1 MGEWGAVGEGEYG
14 KEEGEGGGVGGRRMG
29 RVSIAADT
37 TDARVNEVKKQSRVV
52 VCVHVP
58 PTRHRATCDG
68 GAA

>member
-37 TDARVNEVKKQSRVV
+37 TDARVKEVKK
-52 VCVHVP
+52 
-58 PTRHRATCDG
+58 
-68 GAA
+68 